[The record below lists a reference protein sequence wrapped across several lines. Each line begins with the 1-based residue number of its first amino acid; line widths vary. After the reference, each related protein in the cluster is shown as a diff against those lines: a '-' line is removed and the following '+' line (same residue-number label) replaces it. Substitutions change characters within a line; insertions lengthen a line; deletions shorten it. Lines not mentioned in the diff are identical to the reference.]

1 MPSLDPPGSGF
12 PDSVGTFCDLGD
24 MENSTLEERA
34 ERLMLGQTLGICPD
48 CGDERIL
55 LVVAES
61 EYCCTSCDSAVF
73 VLDGISSAALVAR
86 RAS

>member
-1 MPSLDPPGSGF
+1 MSAGSAT
-12 PDSVGTFCDLGD
+12 VGD
-24 MENSTLEERA
+24 MENSTLEDPA

-55 LVVAES
+55 LAVAET
-61 EYCCTSCDSAVF
+61 EYCCTTCDGAVF
-73 VLDGISSAALVAR
+73 VLDGIGAAALVMR

>member
-1 MPSLDPPGSGF
+1 
-12 PDSVGTFCDLGD
+12 

-61 EYCCTSCDSAVF
+61 EYCCTTCDGAVF
-73 VLDGISSAALVAR
+73 VLDGLSSAALVAR